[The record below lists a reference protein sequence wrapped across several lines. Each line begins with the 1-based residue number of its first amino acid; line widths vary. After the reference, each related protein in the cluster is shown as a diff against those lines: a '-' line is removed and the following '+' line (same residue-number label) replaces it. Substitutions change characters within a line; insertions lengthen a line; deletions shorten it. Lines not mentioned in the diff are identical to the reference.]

1 MPTGN
6 KQMYGAN
13 YIEKQMAKHGE
24 MSDVNESALYREK
37 LEFDTVIKRNYP
49 LTESFPSEAGSK
61 HMDPNVLGKMAAYT
75 PDS

>member
-1 MPTGN
+1 
-6 KQMYGAN
+6 MYGAN
-13 YIEKQMAKHGE
+13 YIEKQMAKQGE